1 MILNCTQVEQ
11 SIDGDRLGTFI
22 KEIVLARPRGPSGKR
37 PDVPLALVRKRAAKP
52 ASADSHPAGSDS
64 VIPDSVRPDSSVPA
78 DWSAPDW
85 VRGSF
90 SPPDSMRPDT
100 ESDDVAERAAPTK
113 AAVLLIHGYGQNR
126 YVWHLPSRSF
136 VNYLAAEGFDV
147 FNLDLR
153 GHGRSRHLGAHP
165 PSDLK
170 EYVREDVPAAVEC
183 VKRLSGHSDV
193 FLIGHSLGGLISY
206 AATPSI
212 GADIRGIVTLGS
224 PYHFTR
230 GSRFLSLV
238 GSAMLVLDRTLSLG
252 DLAVPLKDAG
262 EIMRLARV
270 FVESSIFPLPVRGYA
285 PKSMEPRVLGQHMS
299 LAMDRGSVAVMRS
312 MFLRAAEARTSGHRL
327 GVLYGFASAFEQLDK
342 PLLVIAGSKDGLA
355 PPEAVRPAYERSCS
369 PDKSYRVFPR
379 GHIDII
385 MGRDAPLTIWP
396 LIAGWLSKRTKPMP
410 EHAVPLPLGAID
422 VGAMDGGAYET
433 SKEREG
439 EAWD

>member
-37 PDVPLALVRKRAAKP
+37 PDVPLALVRKRAAIP
-52 ASADSHPAGSDS
+52 ASEERLPVASD
-64 VIPDSVRPDSSVPA
+64 
-78 DWSAPDW
+78 
-85 VRGSF
+85 
-90 SPPDSMRPDT
+90 T
-100 ESDDVAERAAPTK
+100 KQTQDVAERAAPTK
-113 AAVLLIHGYGQNR
+113 GAVLLIHGYGQNR
-126 YVWHLPSRSF
+126 YVWHLPSRSL
-136 VNYLAAEGFDV
+136 VNYLAAGGYDV

-153 GHGRSRHLGAHP
+153 GHGRSRHLGASP

-170 EYVREDVPAAVEC
+170 EYVREDVPAAVDS
-183 VKRLSGHSDV
+183 VKRLSGHEQV

-212 GADIRGIVTLGS
+212 EADIGGIVTLGS

-230 GSRFLSLV
+230 GSRFLSWI
-238 GSAMLVLDRTLSLG
+238 GSMMIMADRTLSLG
-252 DLAVPLKDAG
+252 DLAVPLKNAG

-327 GVLYGFASAFEQLDK
+327 GVLYGFAAAFEKLRK

-355 PPEAVRPAYERSCS
+355 PPEAVRPAYERSSS
-369 PDKSYRVFPR
+369 PDKGYRVFPR

-396 LIAGWLSKRTKPMP
+396 LILGWLDKRARPSTEVSK
-410 EHAVPLPLGAID
+410 
-422 VGAMDGGAYET
+422 
-433 SKEREG
+433 G